1 MIADETDL
9 FVALRSLELRAGDYA
24 VFGSGPLIIRGIIE
38 ATNDLDVISRGEA
51 WDRACEIGDVVYLAE
66 HAVEVV
72 SFFGGAITVGTSWAY
87 GEFDID
93 CLIDTA
99 EVIDGLPFVQL
110 KHVVR
115 YKEIA
120 ARPKDFT
127 HLRLLETALPHDEVP
142 TANGAKT
149 V

>member
-1 MIADETDL
+1 M
-9 FVALRSLELRAGDYA
+9 GDYA

-51 WDRACEIGDVVYLAE
+51 WNQACEIGDQVHLAD
-66 HAVEVV
+66 HAVEVM

-93 CLIDTA
+93 WLIDTA
-99 EVIDGLPFVQL
+99 EVIDGLPFVRL

-120 ARPKDFT
+120 ARPKDLN
-127 HLRLLETALPHDEVP
+127 HLRLLEKALAHDEICR
-142 TANGAKT
+142 G
-149 V
+149 

>member
-1 MIADETDL
+1 MDL
-9 FVALRSLELRAGDYA
+9 FAALRSLELPAGDFA

-38 ATNDLDVISRGEA
+38 ATNDVDVISRGAA
-51 WDRACEIGDVVYLAE
+51 WDRACEIGELAYLAE

-99 EVIDGLPFVQL
+99 EVIHGLPFVQL
-110 KHVVR
+110 RYVVR

-120 ARPKDFT
+120 ARPKDLT
-127 HLRLLETALPHDEVP
+127 HLRLLETSLPQYEVP
-142 TANGAKT
+142 RT
-149 V
+149 